1 MYIIAVYNHYHRVPQ
16 GLFFFFLLLTQNVFI
31 LQYSNALHH
40 LTVPE
45 SRFDHDSEES
55 GEDMDDEE
63 EEEEEED
70 EDDEAADGEAT
81 PHSQTHSHSPAA
93 EENYIPDSPP
103 ISPVELKKEL
113 PKYLPALQ
121 VTQRFIKLIQMFT
134 QHKKAVM
141 LRMCAFLSFFRVAA
155 VLKNSSV

>member
-1 MYIIAVYNHYHRVPQ
+1 MLMYIITLYNHYHRVDPKV
-16 GLFFFFLLLTQNVFI
+16 FFSFSY
-31 LQYSNALHH
+31 YSLKMCLSYNNALYH
-40 LTVPE
+40 LIVPE

-63 EEEEEED
+63 DEEEEED

-81 PHSQTHSHSPAA
+81 PHSQTHSHSPVA

-121 VTQRFIKLIQMFT
+121 VAQVYQTNPNVHLAQE
-134 QHKKAVM
+134 
-141 LRMCAFLSFFRVAA
+141 
-155 VLKNSSV
+155 SSHA

>member
-1 MYIIAVYNHYHRVPQ
+1 
-16 GLFFFFLLLTQNVFI
+16 
-31 LQYSNALHH
+31 
-40 LTVPE
+40 
-45 SRFDHDSEES
+45 
-55 GEDMDDEE
+55 MDDDE

-81 PHSQTHSHSPAA
+81 PHSQTHSQSPAA

-121 VTQRFIKLIQMFT
+121 VTQVYQTDPNVHPAQESSHAQDVCFS
-134 QHKKAVM
+134 
-141 LRMCAFLSFFRVAA
+141 FLFFRVAA
-155 VLKNSSV
+155 VLRNSSV

>member
-1 MYIIAVYNHYHRVPQ
+1 MYVTTLYNHYHSVPQ
-16 GLFFFFLLLTQNVFI
+16 GFFFFFLLLLTQNVFI
-31 LQYSNALHH
+31 LQYSNALYH

-63 EEEEEED
+63 EEDEEED

-81 PHSQTHSHSPAA
+81 PHSQTQSHSPAA

-121 VTQRFIKLIQMFT
+121 VTQVYQT
-134 QHKKAVM
+134 DPNVHPAQE
-141 LRMCAFLSFFRVAA
+141 
-155 VLKNSSV
+155 SSHA